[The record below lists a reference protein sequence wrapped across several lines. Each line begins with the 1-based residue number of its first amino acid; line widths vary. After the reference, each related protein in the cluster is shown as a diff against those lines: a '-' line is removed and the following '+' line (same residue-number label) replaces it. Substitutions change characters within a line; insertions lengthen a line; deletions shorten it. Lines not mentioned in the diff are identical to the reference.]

1 MKYTKEQ
8 RLEIGR
14 QIYEGEIKRYEAV
27 EKYDISDYTARD
39 YMRMYRDANH
49 LAPKNG
55 NHSSVIIAAPSKSEP
70 SGIDELEAMSK
81 EELIREI
88 VKARIVE
95 ARLKKGYELKGAG
108 TVIRY
113 GKKNIR

>member
-8 RLEIGR
+8 RRELGR

-27 EKYDISDYTARD
+27 EKYDISDYTAKD

-49 LAPKNG
+49 LAPNNG
-55 NHSSVIIAAPSKSEP
+55 NHSSVIIAAPSKSES

-81 EELIREI
+81 ICWPVHPSLMVSPLHHAQIN
-88 VKARIVE
+88 
-95 ARLKKGYELKGAG
+95 RL
-108 TVIRY
+108 RP
-113 GKKNIR
+113 